1 MKMTSKRRRTKQE
14 IADEKAK
21 AEAKAAALEEKLAL
35 LDNLMQE
42 NANLKNMQSQETE
55 AERILT

>member
-21 AEAKAAALEEKLAL
+21 SEAKAAALEEKLAL

-42 NANLKNMQSQETE
+42 NANLKNMQS
-55 AERILT
+55 